1 MDQHT
6 IVSLAALGIIMVSL
20 GMYISYLIGK
30 RTGAR
35 EYYNLLTKTNPE
47 EDQIQ

>member
-6 IVSLAALGIIMVSL
+6 IISIIALGTLMISL

-30 RTGAR
+30 RKGAR
-35 EYYNLLTKTNPE
+35 EYYDLLTKNNQ

>member
-6 IVSLAALGIIMVSL
+6 IISIIALVIIMVSL

-30 RTGAR
+30 KKGAR
-35 EYYNLLTKTNPE
+35 EYYDLLSKTNE
-47 EDQIQ
+47 ENEIQ

>member
-6 IVSLAALGIIMVSL
+6 IISLAALGVLMVSL

-30 RTGAR
+30 RKGAR
-35 EYYNLLTKTNPE
+35 EYYDLISKTNPE
-47 EDQIQ
+47 DQIQ